1 MEAVAEDTQPVVEE
15 TPETAAPETPAAEE
29 TKADEAEPAATE

>member
-15 TPETAAPETPAAEE
+15 TPETAAPETPVAEE
-29 TKADEAEPAATE
+29 KADEAAPAE